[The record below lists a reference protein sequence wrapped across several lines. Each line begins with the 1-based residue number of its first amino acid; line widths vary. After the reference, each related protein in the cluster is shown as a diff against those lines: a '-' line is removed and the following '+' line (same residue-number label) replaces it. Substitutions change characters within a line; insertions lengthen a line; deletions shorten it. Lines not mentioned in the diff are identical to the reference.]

1 MAGQAQG
8 GSVELQEHGS
18 GKHSRMQRVMEEELS
33 APKVKGAN
41 NDDNIRHILERDTEL
56 EDRIAID
63 RKAS

>member
-1 MAGQAQG
+1 MHRGIG
-8 GSVELQEHGS
+8 E
-18 GKHSRMQRVMEEELS
+18 KLS

-41 NDDNIRHILERDTEL
+41 NDDNIRHILERDMEL